1 MAASWDAV
9 QMMLGK
15 IWTRLEVIDKL
26 AEAQGKLCQRLDELE
41 KALGRLDPK
50 ASAVIN
56 VPRTVA
62 EPSAIAKQPKVAK
75 PPIVAGPPS
84 GEAKTPALTA
94 VYDPINKAVK
104 LVTMAQYE
112 RHYPK
117 IPAPTYVA
125 VYCPEK
131 QSVELMFE
139 KHYLESAEYAKILKA
154 SPPSSAPKKLA
165 PIAKKNEL
173 EKKSLGKPKPVP
185 EYTMVYDPDTQEA
198 KLQLWTKYVQKN
210 NPPTASFG
218 MKYNAKKQG
227 IDLVFWRNYQP
238 GGGYKVLSVGDF
250 F

>member
-1 MAASWDAV
+1 M
-9 QMMLGK
+9 G
-15 IWTRLEVIDKL
+15 
-26 AEAQGKLCQRLDELE
+26 CQRLDELE

-50 ASAVIN
+50 ASA
-56 VPRTVA
+56 
-62 EPSAIAKQPKVAK
+62 
-75 PPIVAGPPS
+75 

-154 SPPSSAPKKLA
+154 R
-165 PIAKKNEL
+165 
-173 EKKSLGKPKPVP
+173 KPKPVP

-210 NPPTASFG
+210 NPPQASFG

>member
-1 MAASWDAV
+1 
-9 QMMLGK
+9 MMLGK

-50 ASAVIN
+50 ASAVIAA
-56 VPRTVA
+56 PTM
-62 EPSAIAKQPKVAK
+62 VAK

-94 VYDPINKAVK
+94 VYDPINKGVK

-117 IPAPTYVA
+117 IPAPSYVA

-139 KHYLESAEYAKILKA
+139 KHYLESAEYANILKA
-154 SPPSSAPKKLA
+154 SAPSGAPKNLK
-165 PIAKKNEL
+165 PIASKNAI
-173 EKKSLGKPKPVP
+173 EKRSLGKPKPVP

-210 NPPTASFG
+210 NPPSASFG

-227 IDLVFWRNYQP
+227 IDLVFWRNYIP